1 MMGYPP
7 AENLTAVH
15 AACEDEELLEKG
27 CHFLKEYVLRIKGQ
41 AAVQVIGP
49 ASPGIDK
56 IRDIYRRVI
65 YLKAP
70 EYDTLVKIKD
80 RMEQYIEIN
89 SGFDKIWI
97 QFDFNPM

>member
-1 MMGYPP
+1 M
-7 AENLTAVH
+7 
-15 AACEDEELLEKG
+15 
-27 CHFLKEYVLRIKGQ
+27 
-41 AAVQVIGP
+41 
-49 ASPGIDK
+49 
-56 IRDIYRRVI
+56 I